1 MKRPESKLIYE
12 MMKTSL
18 DDARFNILCADKHL
32 KTSRYKTAATHC
44 AISARVL
51 RDLRADVA
59 TDEVLPTRQRNFLL
73 RGIEQLYKE
82 LWRLASRIRRRA
94 GLTKS
99 VAELLEALVV
109 PKDFPGAVRVAE
121 A

>member
-1 MKRPESKLIYE
+1 MKRPEAKLIYE

-18 DDARFNILCADKHL
+18 DDARFNILSADKHV
-32 KTSRYKTAATHC
+32 KTSRYRTAAKHC
-44 AISARVL
+44 SIGARIL
-51 RDLRADVA
+51 RDLRADVT

-82 LWRLASRIRRRA
+82 LWNLANRIRRRA
-94 GLTKS
+94 GRTKA

-109 PKDFPGAVRVAE
+109 PKEFPGAAQVAE